1 MPTDFVKADGSG
13 GDINNLISNQYEK
26 DFIER
31 AQKLDEYYQSQRVK
45 HKKRVLQLL
54 NTNSSYYETN
64 TNKKRTELNM
74 KKL

>member
-1 MPTDFVKADGSG
+1 MPTEYVKEGGING

-45 HKKRVLQLL
+45 SKKRVL
-54 NTNSSYYETN
+54 
-64 TNKKRTELNM
+64 
-74 KKL
+74 

>member
-1 MPTDFVKADGSG
+1 MPTEFVKGMD

-26 DFIER
+26 DFIEK
-31 AQKLDEYYQSQRVK
+31 AQKMDEYYQSQRSK

-54 NTNSSYYETN
+54 NTNSSAYYETN